1 MKALNLH
8 MTAFYK
14 YCLRTLLFLL
24 VFGIGKYAIAQ
35 CPPNIDFEQRNFNGW
50 QCWTGNVTVGPGN
63 TNSINLTLQPG
74 PVAGRHEMLSAFPGN
89 GLDSYGGFP
98 RNCPNGSGNSIQLGN
113 NQPGAQAEGVSYTFT
128 IPPGQN
134 QFNLIYYYAVV
145 FQGPPHQ
152 DWQQPRMVIDINNIT
167 DGVKIACSSFEFF
180 YSINNPNLPGFF
192 LSSNP
197 QGPTPVWC
205 KDWAA
210 TSIKLDG
217 YAGKTIQLFFKTA
230 DCTPSGHFGYAY
242 IDVNTECSS
251 AFVGATYCPDDTAI
265 NVTAPFGYETY
276 TWWNA
281 ADPNTILGT
290 TQTIQF
296 TQPSLPPPG
305 TILKVAITPY
315 AGYGCVDT
323 LTAILQDTLTIQSN
337 AGPDQLSC
345 DNAPV
350 QLGVIPKLGYVYSW
364 SPVTGLSNPAISNPI
379 ATPSVTTEYVVT
391 TRSAGGGCVTTDTVI
406 VYAAVLDN
414 TIELI
419 GSTPICTNG
428 PETAVL
434 KVAAADSIQWYR
446 NGLAIPGANQTT
458 YNVTQTGTYHATVFS
473 FVGCSSNTA
482 TQDIVVDPSPV
493 SGFTVNAANQCNKDH
508 QFVFTNTSTVSAGT
522 LQYNWDLGDGN
533 TSIATDVTHTY
544 AQTGTYTVKLITTSD
559 KGCKDST
566 SFTVNVFESPLAGF
580 TASINELCQ
589 KNNQFVFTNTSSVPA
604 GALQYSWNMGDGS
617 TILTTKD
624 VTYSYPQPGN
634 YTVKLLVTTDN
645 GCTDSTTFDVIVNP
659 EPVAGFAINN
669 PQQCYGDHQYILTNT
684 TSILWGTLQYNWTLG
699 DGATETTTDVMHKYI
714 QPGDYTIKMLAT
726 SNKGCA
732 DSITQAVKIFPTP
745 FADFIVQQPAC
756 INQTLVT
763 INKTLNNTAST
774 LIYLWDFGNGQTS
787 GLRSPHYSYPAP
799 GNFNLK
805 LIVSTVQCPLTTTYK
820 ETLIAIE
827 APAPGI
833 RYPDKEAVFNYAE
846 QLQARQIGNTVLWT
860 PATSL
865 SNRFSYIPTFRGLN
879 PQLYTIQLKTASGC
893 VTVDTQFVKT
903 RKKIEIYV
911 PNAFTPGSN
920 GLNDYLRPVLMGFVK
935 VNYFRVYN
943 RWGKMLFQMQSDQ
956 PGWDGKVNGQFVDPQ
971 TYVWMIEAVDVDG
984 IVHKKQGTTVL
995 IR

>member
-1 MKALNLH
+1 MKALNLNI
-8 MTAFYK
+8 TAVYK

-24 VFGIGKYAIAQ
+24 VSGISKYAFAQ
-35 CPPNIDFEQRNFNGW
+35 CPPNIDFELGNFAGW
-50 QCWTGNVTVGPGN
+50 QCYTGTFVSP
-63 TNSINLTLQPG
+63 SALTLNPS
-74 PVAGRHEMLSAFPGN
+74 PPTPNRHEMLTTFPAPGN
-89 GLDSYGGFP
+89 GLDPYGFFP
-98 RNCPNGSGNSIQLGN
+98 QNCPNGSGHSIRLGN
-113 NQPGAQAEGVSYTFT
+113 GNGGGQAEGISYTFT
-128 IPPGQN
+128 IPAGQN
-134 QFNLIYYYAVV
+134 QFNLIYNYAAVL
-145 FQGPPHQ
+145 Q
-152 DWQQPRMVIDINNIT
+152 DGGVNHDSTNQPRLLIRVRNVT
-167 DGVKIACSSFEFF
+167 DNQVIACSSFPFIVGGISGF
-180 YSINNPNLPGFF
+180 YPSPIN
-192 LSSNP
+192 
-197 QGPTPVWC
+197 PTVLY

-210 TSIKLDG
+210 NSITLDG
-217 YAGKTIQLFFKTA
+217 NAGKTIEILFVTTDCGFTA
-230 DCTPSGHFGYAY
+230 HFGYAY
-242 IDVNTECSS
+242 IDLNTECSS
-251 AFVGATYCPDDTAI
+251 AFIGAAYCPDDTAI
-265 NVTAPFGYETY
+265 NVTAPYGYETY
-276 TWWNA
+276 SWWNSTF
-281 ADPNTILGT
+281 TINYGN
-290 TQTIQF
+290 TQTINF
-296 TQPSLPPPG
+296 TPPLPPG
-305 TILKVAITPY
+305 TQIAVIITPY
-315 AGYGCVDT
+315 NGYGCLDT
-323 LTAILQDTLTIQSN
+323 LYADLVDTLTIQSN
-337 AGPDQLSC
+337 AGRDTLSC

-350 QLGVIPKLGYVYSW
+350 QLGTNPRTGYVYSW
-364 SPVTGLSNPAISNPI
+364 SPVTGLSNPNISNPI

-406 VYAAVLDN
+406 VSAAVLDN
-414 TIELI
+414 SIELI
-419 GSTPICTNG
+419 GNTEICSNG

-446 NGLAIPGANQTT
+446 NGIAIPGANQTT

-482 TQDIVVDPSPV
+482 TKDITVNPAPV
-493 SGFTVNAANQCNKDH
+493 TGFTINTANQCFKDH

-544 AQTGTYTVKLITTSD
+544 AQTGTYIVKLVTTTD
-559 KGCKDST
+559 KGCKDSV

-580 TASINELCQ
+580 TANINELCQ

-617 TILTTKD
+617 AILTTKD

-645 GCTDSTTFDVIVNP
+645 GCKDSTTFDVTVNP
-659 EPVAGFAINN
+659 DPVAGFAINS
-669 PQQCYGDHQYILTNT
+669 PQQCFGDHQYILTNT

-699 DGATETTTDVMHKYI
+699 DGAIETTTDVTHKYI

-726 SNKGCA
+726 SDKGCA
-732 DSITQAVKIFPTP
+732 DSISRSVKIYPTP
-745 FADFIVQQPAC
+745 YADFIVQQPAC

-774 LIYLWDFGNGQTS
+774 LIYLWDFGNGQSS
-787 GLRSPHYSYPAP
+787 GLSSPHYSYPAA
-799 GNFNLK
+799 GTFNLK
-805 LIVSTVQCPLTTTYK
+805 LTVSTAQCPLTTTVK
-820 ETLIAIE
+820 QSVVVIE

-860 PATSL
+860 PAISL
-865 SNRFSYIPTFRGLN
+865 SNRFSYMPTFKGLN
-879 PQLYTIQLKTASGC
+879 SQLYTIQLKTPSGC
-893 VTVDTQFVKT
+893 VTVDTQLVKT